1 MSAIGRRA
9 IESCSRQPNCITR
22 EQHDSCSMKENYQYA
37 DHKVLFDDFY
47 STNVSNFMSPIN
59 DFDIPME
66 VDESIDHESKEANK
80 KEENATGEFIA
91 CKNCNKAVKK
101 SKIIIHLTN
110 SKKGCKDG
118 YGNLEDMIT
127 QRDKE
132 RKEYLKH
139 YKKKYNELNADKIR
153 KTRARK
159 NAENSDSIN
168 QKRREKYKLKTIVK
182 RKNFEPIAKTEK
194 TQPDLNKSQTEIT
207 MSRNGGSDMTTSILT
222 IFDFQNYFW
231 LKFILRH
238 HTFISYA

>member
-1 MSAIGRRA
+1 
-9 IESCSRQPNCITR
+9 
-22 EQHDSCSMKENYQYA
+22 
-37 DHKVLFDDFY
+37 
-47 STNVSNFMSPIN
+47 
-59 DFDIPME
+59 ME
-66 VDESIDHESKEANK
+66 TK
-80 KEENATGEFIA
+80 KSLIA
-91 CKNCNKAVKK
+91 CKICNKAVKK

-153 KTRARK
+153 KTRASK
-159 NAENSDSIN
+159 YAENSDSIN

>member
-1 MSAIGRRA
+1 
-9 IESCSRQPNCITR
+9 
-22 EQHDSCSMKENYQYA
+22 
-37 DHKVLFDDFY
+37 
-47 STNVSNFMSPIN
+47 MSPIN

-80 KEENATGEFIA
+80 KEENATVITKKFLDCLIA
-91 CKNCNKAVKK
+91 CKVCNKAVQK
-101 SKIIIHLTN
+101 SKIIKHLTT

-153 KTRARK
+153 KTRASK
-159 NAENSDSIN
+159 YAENSDSIN

-222 IFDFQNYFW
+222 IFDFHNYFW